1 MTSTLYDLQKAVGA
15 AFESV
20 MGSTIPTSFGN
31 EKQAIQAAHEGVALV
46 DRSHWGR
53 LQVSG
58 QDRLNFLHNQSTND
72 FKPLNPG
79 EGCGTVFVTST
90 ARVIDLASAYVTE
103 DAVMLLVSP
112 ERREKLLSWLSRFI
126 FFGDQV
132 EVTDITDT
140 TTTFSLIGPESSS
153 MLKQLGASKIIGA
166 PDDSH
171 CLLVIGGVE
180 VRVAVGSGLAS
191 PGYTLITSAN
201 VAATLWSSLA
211 ETGAVPLGERGWEQL
226 RIQQGRPKPDHEITE
241 DYNPLETGIWQ
252 AISLD
257 KGCYIGQETIARL
270 NTYQGVKQQLWG
282 VHLSKPAEPG
292 TIVMAEDSDHK
303 VGTLTS
309 FVETRDG
316 PFGLAYIRTKA
327 GSKGLKVRVGES
339 QGQLVDLPFLT
350 RSPQRKGKS

>member
-1 MTSTLYDLQKAVGA
+1 MTSTLYDLQKSAGA
-15 AFESV
+15 TFESA
-20 MGSTIPTSFGN
+20 MGTTIPTSFGN
-31 EKQAIQAAHEGVALV
+31 EQQAIQAAHEGVALV

-58 QDRLNFLHNQSTND
+58 PDRLNFLHNQSTND
-72 FKPLNPG
+72 FKRLKPG
-79 EGCGTVFVTST
+79 EGCDTVFVTST

-132 EVTDITDT
+132 EVIDTSDT
-140 TTTFSLIGPESSS
+140 TATFNLIGPESSS
-153 MLKQLGASKIIGA
+153 LLKQLGASEIMGA
-166 PDDSH
+166 PDGSH

-191 PGYTLITSAN
+191 PGYTLITSIDA
-201 VAATLWSSLA
+201 AATLWSRLVEA
-211 ETGAVPLGERGWEQL
+211 GAVPLGEQCWEQL

-241 DYNPLETGIWQ
+241 DYNPLEASIWQ

-282 VHLSKPAEPG
+282 VHLSRPAEPG
-292 TIVMAEDSDHK
+292 TIVMAADSDHK

-309 FVETRDG
+309 FTETSDG

-327 GSKGLKVRVGES
+327 GSEGLKVRVGES

-350 RSPQRKGKS
+350 RSPLQKGS

>member
-1 MTSTLYDLQKAVGA
+1 MTSTLYDLQKAAGA
-15 AFESV
+15 TFESA
-20 MGSTIPTSFGN
+20 MGTTIPTSFGN
-31 EKQAIQAAHEGVALV
+31 EQQAILAAHEGVALV

-72 FKPLNPG
+72 FKRLKP
-79 EGCGTVFVTST
+79 EAGCDTVFVTST

-140 TTTFSLIGPESSS
+140 TAAFSLVGPESGSV
-153 MLKQLGASKIIGA
+153 LKQLGAGKIIDA
-166 PDDSH
+166 PDHSH
-171 CLLVIGGVE
+171 CLIVIGSVE
-180 VRVAVGSGLAS
+180 VRVAVGSGLVG
-191 PGYTLITSAN
+191 PGYTLITPAN
-201 VAATLWSSLA
+201 AAATIWLSLVEA
-211 ETGAVPLGERGWEQL
+211 GAVPLGECGWEQL
-226 RIQQGRPKPDHEITE
+226 RIQQGRPKPEHEITE
-241 DYNPLETGIWQ
+241 DYNPLEAGIWQ

-282 VHLSKPAEPG
+282 VYLSKPAEPG
-292 TIVMAEDSDHK
+292 TIVLAEDGDTK
-303 VGTLTS
+303 VGILTS
-309 FVETRDG
+309 FTETSEG
-316 PFGLAYIRTKA
+316 LFGLAYIRTKA
-327 GSKGLKVRVGES
+327 GSEGLKVRVGES
-339 QGQLVDLPFLT
+339 QGQLVDLPFLN
-350 RSPQRKGKS
+350 RSPLQKRS